1 MSLKQEAFNQ
11 GLNEE
16 EYNKILSILER
27 EPNSVE
33 LSIFAVMWSEH
44 CSYKSSRVHLKKL
57 PTKSDRVVQGP
68 GENAGV
74 IDIDD
79 GDYLAFKIESHNHPS
94 YIEPFQGAATGVGGI
109 LRDIFAMGARPVA
122 VLDSLHF
129 GELSHPKTPMLMKGV
144 VGGISHYGNCMG
156 IPNLGGETRFAKCY
170 NGNILVNAM
179 AMGLVSEET
188 IQKGIAQGA
197 GRVVIYLGAP
207 TGSDGVHGA
216 TMASEEFNED
226 SEAKLPTVQVG
237 DPFYQKILME
247 ACMEMV
253 EQKLLFGIQDMG
265 AAGITC
271 STFEM
276 SAKGNSGMDIDL
288 DKIPR
293 RQANMTPFELFLS
306 ESQERMLLVVDPE
319 KVEQV
324 LAIAKKWN
332 IDCAEVG
339 VVKDEPHVTAYFKGE
354 KVVDLPVMPITE
366 EAPLYHRPYTQPEL
380 GQGTLTQEQVFKL
393 LGENI
398 EAALSKVLSCN
409 TAGLKNNIFDQYDST
424 VRSDTVMGPG
434 YEAGVLR
441 IKGKDKK
448 IAVTVDSKAA
458 LCQSNPKLG
467 IMHTVAESVLNLA
480 CVGAKA
486 IGITNCLNF
495 GNPEEE
501 KIMGQFV
508 QTIEGLSE
516 AAQFFETP
524 VTGGNVSFYNQTQEV
539 NIYPTPS
546 IGMIGLIE
554 HQEVSVTNCFS
565 HEGDVIYLLD
575 HDDELHTYYNSML
588 TEDVLQQPNLECP
601 PINLEAVKNLQQA
614 LIDLNSQN
622 LLHTAKDLS
631 DGGLWL
637 ALVEACVHKFNPI
650 GAHIEINSESEAHL
664 LQALLLEK
672 PGRALVAFKPEHQ
685 VKVDACLVKN
695 KIQFSQLGIT
705 GGNVIELNQGQYRQT
720 IAEVK
725 QQMSRHWL

>member
-16 EYNKILSILER
+16 EYNKILSILDR

-57 PTKSDRVVQGP
+57 PTKSERVVQGP

-179 AMGLVSEET
+179 AMGLVSKET

-207 TGSDGVHGA
+207 TGCDGVHGA

-288 DKIPR
+288 DKIPC
-293 RQANMTPFELFLS
+293 RQNNMTPFELFLS
-306 ESQERMLLVVDPE
+306 ESQERMLLVVDPD
-319 KVEQV
+319 KVEKV

-332 IDCAEVG
+332 IDCAKVG
-339 VVKDEPHVTAYFKGE
+339 VVKDQPHVTAYFKGE

-366 EAPLYHRPYTQPEL
+366 EAPLYQRPYIQPDL
-380 GQGTLTQEQVFKL
+380 GKGTLSKDQVFKQ
-393 LGENI
+393 LGENVQN
-398 EAALSKVLSCN
+398 ALKQVLESN
-409 TAGLKNNIFDQYDST
+409 SAGLKNNIFDQYDST

-434 YEAGVLR
+434 HEAGVLR
-441 IKGKDKK
+441 IKGKEKK

-458 LCQSNPKLG
+458 LCHSNPKLG

-508 QTIEGLSE
+508 QTIDGLSE
-516 AAQFFETP
+516 AADFFATP
-524 VTGGNVSFYNQTQEV
+524 VTGGNVSFYNQTKEV
-539 NIYPTPS
+539 NIYPTPT
-546 IGMIGLIE
+546 IGMIGLVE
-554 HQEVSVTNCFS
+554 HNNTPASNYFT
-565 HEGDVIYLLD
+565 HEGDIIYLLD
-575 HDDELHTYYNSML
+575 HNDQSDVFYNSML
-588 TEDVLQQPNLECP
+588 TEDVLQESNLECP
-601 PINLEAVKNLQQA
+601 SINLEAVKKLQNA
-614 LIDLNSQN
+614 LIDLNHQD

-637 ALVEACVHKFNPI
+637 ALVEASIHKYKPI
-650 GAHIEINSESEAHL
+650 AANIKLENNTDAGL
-664 LQALLLEK
+664 LHTLLHEK
-672 PGRALVAFKPEHQ
+672 SGRAIIAFKPEHQ
-685 VKVDACLVKN
+685 KNVDQCLTKHG
-695 KIQFSQLGIT
+695 IEFSNLGKT
-705 GGNVIELNQGQYRQT
+705 GGNILYINKDVYAQDVANI
-720 IAEVK
+720 K